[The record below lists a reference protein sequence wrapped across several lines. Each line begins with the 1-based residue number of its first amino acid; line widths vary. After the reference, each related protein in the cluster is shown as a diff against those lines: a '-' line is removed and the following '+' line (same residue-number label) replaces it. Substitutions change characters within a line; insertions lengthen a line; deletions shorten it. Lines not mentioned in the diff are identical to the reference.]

1 MLVGAMVFGGR
12 LRDGSLSYGLLLAS
26 YEVVDMGWNGDVL
39 AAGSCVVCALALG
52 LAACGGGSGEAGGGG
67 NGGSG
72 DGGVPDLPYDVGGP
86 GTCGGTAI
94 ATNADVCA
102 AVPGPTNCSA
112 ASDKKV
118 ESCGVLVKAPKG
130 DNELVRTTDTVE
142 YAGTGP
148 VDLSCF
154 DPSSYPPKPGESK
167 TVAIEGRVKIFAA
180 GCDSKDVTIEI
191 YKVAADGNLGEM
203 VGTPVTTSVS
213 SPAVDDEIP
222 GNCPDARVLRQFR
235 YEGVPTETQLV
246 IVTSGAPGKG
256 WAKLYEYA
264 MYISN
269 SDPALDLASGVW
281 THDLRALAED
291 DFSTIPSAAM
301 GQTITSGNGA
311 IAGEIHDCGD
321 IRLSYAMVDVDKPRK
336 TLVYLSDNESD
347 PMPDLTRGAIGTAK
361 LGLYAALDV
370 PPGPV
375 TISAAGVLGGKL
387 VTLGYAKAY
396 VFPNAVTAV
405 TLRGVR
411 PYQVP

>member
-1 MLVGAMVFGGR
+1 VGTMVFGGR
-12 LRDGSLSYGLLLAS
+12 LGHGWLSYGLLLAS
-26 YEVVDMGWNGDVL
+26 YEVVDMGLSGDLL
-39 AAGSCVVCALALG
+39 AAGSCVACALALG
-52 LAACGGGSGEAGGGG
+52 LAACGEGSGEVGGGG

-86 GTCGGTAI
+86 GTCDGTAI

-112 ASDKKV
+112 ASDKQV
-118 ESCGVLVKAPKG
+118 ESCGVLVKAPTG

-142 YAGTGP
+142 YAGTGA

-154 DPSSYPPKPGESK
+154 DPSSYPPKPGASQ
-167 TVAIEGRVKIFAA
+167 TVSIEGHVKIFAA

-191 YKVAADGNLGEM
+191 YKVAADGSLGEM
-203 VGTPVTTSVS
+203 VGSPVTTSVD
-213 SPAVDDEIP
+213 SPAIDDEFT
-222 GNCPDARVLRQFR
+222 GDCPDARVLRAFR
-235 YEGVPTETQLV
+235 YDGVPTETQLV

-269 SDPALDLASGVW
+269 SDPALDGGVW
-281 THDLRALAED
+281 KHDLRALAED

-336 TLVYLSDNESD
+336 SLVYLNDNESD
-347 PMPDLTRGAIGTAK
+347 PMPELSRGAIGTARM
-361 LGLYAALDV
+361 GLYAALDI

-375 TISAAGVLGGKL
+375 TVSAVGVLDGKL

-396 VFPNAVTAV
+396 VYPNAVTAV